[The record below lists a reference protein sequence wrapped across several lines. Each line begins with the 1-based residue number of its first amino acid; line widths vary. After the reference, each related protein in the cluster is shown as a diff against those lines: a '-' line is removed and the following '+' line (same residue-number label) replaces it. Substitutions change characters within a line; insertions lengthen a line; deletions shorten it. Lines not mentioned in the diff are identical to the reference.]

1 MLYTGLSS
9 KWWTFRF
16 RASRVEANLL
26 DAEGFFEGVAC
37 PQCGAETVTFRY
49 REGFEEHE
57 CPRCGYRSDAE
68 ELDELT
74 RFSRDL
80 LEATSDGTDNPPPIP
95 RRTIKA

>member
-1 MLYTGLSS
+1 M
-9 KWWTFRF
+9 
-16 RASRVEANLL
+16 L

-37 PQCGAETVTFRY
+37 PRCGGEAVTFYY

-74 RFSRDL
+74 RFARDL
-80 LEATSDGTDNPPPIP
+80 LETSPDATDDPPPIP